1 MAWTNKRKKIKATC
15 IAEDDIKPINGYE
28 SRDEAEKTHLNEF
41 MSLLSTCSLIFLL
54 WIHSFSIDCDMP
66 CFFLFM
72 LLSHWQCHDF
82 DFFPTKS
89 ANRQNT
95 VTAICS
101 LIANSI
107 FSAPFP
113 APSKLTDEYFQFIRS
128 CHFFFAIS
136 IQSLL
141 ALFPLYVFTLKF
153 VFFHSQLKFLQK
165 FLFSWKTLGMRTTHS
180 GYRLFSKSST

>member
-113 APSKLTDEYFQFIRS
+113 APSKLTDEYFQFIWS
-128 CHFFFAIS
+128 CHFFLQFQFS
-136 IQSLL
+136 HCLL
-141 ALFPLYVFTLKF
+141 
-153 VFFHSQLKFLQK
+153 FFHFMSSPWSSSFFTQLKFFQK